1 MCTHETEEKKRM
13 GPHKKLTHTLRTT
26 KQSLLQTT
34 NVNVVHDPHDLVT
47 HDHIPPLSGTHKCF
61 FKKKSPDYS
70 GEEKELENNN
80 QIIWQTTTPEA
91 LFPS

>member
-1 MCTHETEEKKRM
+1 MKQGGGGGGGGGGGEVM

-47 HDHIPPLSGTHKCF
+47 HDHIPPLSG
-61 FKKKSPDYS
+61 
-70 GEEKELENNN
+70 EEKELENNN
-80 QIIWQTTTPEA
+80 QII
-91 LFPS
+91 